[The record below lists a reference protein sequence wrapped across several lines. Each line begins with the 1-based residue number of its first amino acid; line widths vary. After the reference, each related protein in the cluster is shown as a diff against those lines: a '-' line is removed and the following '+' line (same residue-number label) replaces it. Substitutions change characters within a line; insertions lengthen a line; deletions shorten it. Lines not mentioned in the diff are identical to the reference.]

1 MVKTHGY
8 FISFEG
14 GEGTGKSTQV
24 ALLQGRLEEAKI
36 SSMATCEPGGTNIG
50 KQIREI
56 LLHTM
61 DDSRRLSPMSESL
74 LFGFDRFEHLQ
85 QVIRPALAEGKW
97 VLCDRFADSTLAYQ
111 GYALGGNIAEIKT
124 LNALVLGETLPD
136 LTFVLD
142 IAVEKSLARARTRN
156 EEFSYYD
163 DKTIEFHEKIRAA
176 FLEIAGNNADR
187 CVVIDSD
194 ASVQKVAE
202 HIDATIRER
211 LSVVFP

>member
-24 ALLQGRLEEAKI
+24 ALLQGRLEEAEI
-36 SSMATCEPGGTNIG
+36 SSIATCEPGGTNIG

-61 DDSRRLSPMSESL
+61 DDSRRLSTMSESL

-85 QVIRPALAEGKW
+85 QVIRPALTEGKW

-142 IAVEKSLARARTRN
+142 IAVEKSLARARARN

-176 FLEIAGNNADR
+176 FLEIARNNADR

-211 LSVVFP
+211 LSIVFP